1 MRNYLNII
9 DTEYATILTEIL
21 KEEEKTIL
29 QVPGVFELIS
39 EYFNNKVLKRYKYGG
54 NKGEWFKNWHYR

>member
-54 NKGEWFKNWHYR
+54 NKGE